1 MTVEDRLALDKVQK
15 SIGFV
20 GGHYQVAIPWRKDK
34 LSIPNNYKMALER
47 LKKLETRLQK
57 KSDIAGAYDDTIR
70 KHIQKGYVRRVEPI
84 DEQPVVKWYLPH
96 FPIVRMD
103 RTTTKTRVVFDA
115 SARYNGVSLN
125 DFIYNGPKLQKE
137 LFDVLLCFR
146 RYPIALVCDIAEM
159 YLQILLSPTDRSCHR
174 FLWKDLEN
182 ANEICEYE
190 FTRLVF
196 GINVSPFLAQFVV
209 QHHVQLFQPEY
220 ERAAETVLQSTYMD
234 DSMDSVVTENEGV
247 SLYEQ
252 LSELW
257 RKAGMHAHKWLSNS
271 QAVLEIIPPQDRA
284 SQLELHKNWSLA
296 VKTLGVLWNAK
307 EDVFTFNSKQ
317 IESHFQPTKRN
328 VLKKIATLFDPLGF
342 LSPFTVTAKILMQE
356 MWIIGVDWDDP
367 LPSDIV
373 KKVNVWFLE
382 LEQLSNVRIPRSL
395 QQRYTVIKVSLHTF
409 VDASQK
415 AYGAVIY
422 ERIEYEDQL
431 MSVRLVAAKTKVAP
445 IQSVSIPRLE
455 LMGAC
460 LGNKL
465 TQSVT
470 QVFSIPMQEVVFWSD
485 STNVL
490 WWIKGH
496 SRVYKPF
503 VANRIGE
510 IQSCTNPSQW
520 RYVPTELNP
529 ADYLTR
535 GLSVPDLIERKSCWE
550 GPHYL
555 HDTKDNWPKNKL
567 PPVSDEAKQE
577 VKRAYCELNSQQDR
591 IGSLSDGVDTMMVA
605 IDKSNQA
612 WSWRL
617 DPECF
622 SDWFRLTRVYSWV
635 TRFVNNCRVNKEHRL
650 SGELTIEEIKDSE
663 KMLIKKSTTGGI

>member
-1 MTVEDRLALDKVQK
+1 MQICIILIEILEANQDSQLQGLHHWDGHVLVPCITYLSLDFRHILLTYFTSDQIGEESVDVVLRQFWEVDCSGVQRLPVMTVEDRLALDKVQK

-115 SARYNGVSLN
+115 SARYNGISLN
-125 DFIYNGPKLQKE
+125 DFIYHGPKLQKE
-137 LFDVLLCFR
+137 LFDVLLRFR

-196 GINVSPFLAQFVV
+196 GINVLPFLAQFVV
-209 QHHVQLFQPEY
+209 QHHAQLFQPEY

-307 EDVFTFNSKQ
+307 EDVFTFNSK
-317 IESHFQPTKRN
+317 K
-328 VLKKIATLFDPLGF
+328 
-342 LSPFTVTAKILMQE
+342 
-356 MWIIGVDWDDP
+356 
-367 LPSDIV
+367 
-373 KKVNVWFLE
+373 
-382 LEQLSNVRIPRSL
+382 
-395 QQRYTVIKVSLHTF
+395 
-409 VDASQK
+409 
-415 AYGAVIY
+415 
-422 ERIEYEDQL
+422 
-431 MSVRLVAAKTKVAP
+431 
-445 IQSVSIPRLE
+445 
-455 LMGAC
+455 
-460 LGNKL
+460 
-465 TQSVT
+465 
-470 QVFSIPMQEVVFWSD
+470 
-485 STNVL
+485 
-490 WWIKGH
+490 
-496 SRVYKPF
+496 
-503 VANRIGE
+503 
-510 IQSCTNPSQW
+510 
-520 RYVPTELNP
+520 
-529 ADYLTR
+529 
-535 GLSVPDLIERKSCWE
+535 
-550 GPHYL
+550 
-555 HDTKDNWPKNKL
+555 KNKL
-567 PPVSDEAKQE
+567 N
-577 VKRAYCELNSQQDR
+577 L
-591 IGSLSDGVDTMMVA
+591 IF
-605 IDKSNQA
+605 NQL
-612 WSWRL
+612 R
-617 DPECF
+617 EMC
-622 SDWFRLTRVYSWV
+622 
-635 TRFVNNCRVNKEHRL
+635 
-650 SGELTIEEIKDSE
+650 
-663 KMLIKKSTTGGI
+663 